1 MYVRIYI
8 KKNKKLG
15 GGGCDENVKS
25 LKFLGRGLDFFD
37 FFLVLCMYWIN
48 LYNIDNN
55 FIFILIYRDF
65 FYIFGL
71 LNEVEK

>member
-1 MYVRIYI
+1 MYEFILK
-8 KKNKKLG
+8 KKNLG
-15 GGGCDENVKS
+15 GGDENVKS

-55 FIFILIYRDF
+55 FIFIIIYYDF